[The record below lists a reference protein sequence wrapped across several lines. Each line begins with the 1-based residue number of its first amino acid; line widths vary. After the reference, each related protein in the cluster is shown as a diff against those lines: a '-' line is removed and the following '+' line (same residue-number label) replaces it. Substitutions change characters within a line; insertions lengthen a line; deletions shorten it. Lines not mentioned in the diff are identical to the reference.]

1 VCNPLWQT
9 AGNTYASQ
17 APPAVANGVVLVG
30 AFSGPVAAF
39 DANGAIGCFGAPK
52 TCAPMWQSSTTSDWG
67 ALAVGGKVLYAAG
80 NNQLY
85 AFDATGTASCASSVC
100 NPLWSPSNPPGV
112 LSVMIANG
120 MLYGSGFTSSNN
132 WFVFADDLP
141 PPSTNVSVPSNNTAV
156 SGTGVVL
163 DATASPGVT
172 QVQFELTGGT
182 LSDAVIATATPTL
195 YGWIASWNSTTV
207 TDGVYTLSSVASY
220 SGVVSGTS
228 PGVTITVSN

>member
-1 VCNPLWQT
+1 MGVT
-9 AGNTYASQ
+9 ADFSVRVFAND
-17 APPAVANGVVLVG
+17 PPPTTTVVL
-30 AFSGPVAAF
+30 
-39 DANGAIGCFGAPK
+39 
-52 TCAPMWQSSTTSDWG
+52 
-67 ALAVGGKVLYAAG
+67 
-80 NNQLY
+80 
-85 AFDATGTASCASSVC
+85 
-100 NPLWSPSNPPGV
+100 
-112 LSVMIANG
+112 
-120 MLYGSGFTSSNN
+120 
-132 WFVFADDLP
+132 
-141 PPSTNVSVPSNNTAV
+141 PSNNASLT
-156 SGTGVVL
+156 GTQYL